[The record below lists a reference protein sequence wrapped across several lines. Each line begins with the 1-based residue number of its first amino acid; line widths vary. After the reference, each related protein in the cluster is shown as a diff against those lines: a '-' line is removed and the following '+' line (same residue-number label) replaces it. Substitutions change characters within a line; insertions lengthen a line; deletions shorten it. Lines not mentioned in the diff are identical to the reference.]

1 MIIKRLKLFGK
12 REKIIMDEIKR
23 CVRDFGNVDGSYKN
37 LKSLS
42 NLDNKELLTLSKILP
57 NHLTNSELLNKK
69 GKLEIPEET
78 WNVIKK
84 LGYFKEGE
92 AGNITRE
99 QLESH
104 VNMVKDKATNR
115 NKYIQENKP
124 ELYKY
129 ITSQHGSNMLDLS
142 TVRYSKYLS
151 KNNAFTEEEFKLINN
166 RAIPLNNT
174 DKETLTLLKDPA
186 VKRLDIN
193 IHKSD
198 QLDPGME
205 FSHLGKIENEQ
216 YNQNLLN
223 YLKDQSRNNNLDKQ
237 DAAMIEY
244 FLKEKGN
251 INNNVSFIPKNKG
264 YAGLPSHEIGHIIEE
279 TNSQHLSRV
288 TDKPEIKKLKNELR
302 YTDNNAGPIQQ
313 LGNEGM
319 ASLRG
324 LSRYKGENKE
334 QATKN
339 LFDAFSTYVAKN
351 GNNII
356 RGRNI

>member
-1 MIIKRLKLFGK
+1 MILKRLKLFGK

-23 CVRDFGNVDGSYKN
+23 CVRDFGNADGSYKS

-92 AGNITRE
+92 ANNITRE
-99 QLESH
+99 QLESY
-104 VNMVKDKATNR
+104 VNMVKDKVNNR
-115 NKYIQENKP
+115 NKYIQKNKP

-129 ITSQHGSNMLDLS
+129 ITGQHGSNMLDLS
-142 TVRYSKYLS
+142 TVRYSKHLD
-151 KNNAFTEEEFKLINN
+151 KNKVFTDEEYNLIKN
-166 RAIPLNNT
+166 RRLHEPIVDPNKEIKNLKNDNT
-174 DKETLTLLKDPA
+174 
-186 VKRLDIN
+186 VKRLDIG
-193 IHKSD
+193 IHESKL
-198 QLDPGME
+198 LDPGAE
-205 FSHLGKIENEQ
+205 FSHLGKTEENQ

-223 YLKDQSRNNNLDKQ
+223 YLKNQSNNILDEQ

-244 FLKEKGN
+244 FLKDKGDINKN
-251 INNNVSFIPKNKG
+251 IIFLPKNKG
-264 YAGLPSHEIGHIIEE
+264 YDGLPSHEVGHIIEE
-279 TNSQHLSRV
+279 SNSQHLHRS
-288 TDKPEIKKLKNELR
+288 TDKPEIRKLKNELR
-302 YTDNNAGPIQQ
+302 YTDNSAGPIQQ

-339 LFDAFSTYVAKN
+339 LFDAFSTYIADN
-351 GNNII
+351 SNNII
-356 RGRNI
+356 RGKF